1 MIGGILRRWIV
12 APGLLVTLMSVSA
25 NATPGALPGKAI
37 AFDRNKGNCLS
48 CHVIADGELPGDIG
62 PPLVNLQQRY
72 PDKARLRAQVYDA
85 TVNNPNTMMP
95 PFGRHRILNDA
106 EIDQIVDYFF
116 TL

>member
-1 MIGGILRRWIV
+1 MIARILHRWKV
-12 APGLLVTLMSVSA
+12 MHALLAMLVT
-25 NATPGALPGKAI
+25 ATVHAAPSALPGKAI

-62 PPLVNLQQRY
+62 PPLVNLRQRY

-95 PFGRHRILNDA
+95 PFGRHRILSDA
-106 EIDQIVDYFF
+106 EIDQIVDYLF

>member
-1 MIGGILRRWIV
+1 MIGGFTRRWKV
-12 APGLLVTLMSVSA
+12 THGLLALL
-25 NATPGALPGKAI
+25 ATAPVCAAPNVLPGKAI

-62 PPLVNLQQRY
+62 PPLINLQQRY

-85 TVNNPNTMMP
+85 TINNPNTMMP

-106 EIDQIVDYFF
+106 EIDQIVDYLF